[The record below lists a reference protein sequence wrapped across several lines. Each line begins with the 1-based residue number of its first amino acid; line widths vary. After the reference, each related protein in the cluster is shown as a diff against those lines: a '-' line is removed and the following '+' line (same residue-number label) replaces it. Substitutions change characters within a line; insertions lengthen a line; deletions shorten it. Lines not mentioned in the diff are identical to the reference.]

1 MILGMSTGTYILL
14 HVLISLVEIGS
25 GLVVM
30 FGFLTGKR
38 LDGWTALF
46 LVTTVLTSVTGF
58 GFPIDHLLPSHVIAI
73 MSLVMLAVAIS
84 ARYVFHL
91 FGSFFFL
98 LHLQFPFFVL
108 VVQPFMKVPAVHA
121 LAPTQKEPPILMHR
135 SLSC

>member
-1 MILGMSTGTYILL
+1 MILGMSTGTCILL

-30 FGFLTGKR
+30 IGFLTGKR

-46 LVTTVLTSVTGF
+46 LVTTVLTNVTGF

-73 MSLVMLAVAIS
+73 VSLVMLAVAIS

-91 FGSFFFL
+91 SSWWCN
-98 LHLQFPFFVL
+98 P
-108 VVQPFMKVPAVHA
+108 
-121 LAPTQKEPPILMHR
+121 
-135 SLSC
+135 S